1 MSSAHLICHCL
12 DWGCLQCDGH
22 SFLTC
27 MLLALACKDWES
39 QERPTSQKPSKTL
52 FLTSH
57 WEEYWIFGDYVST
70 KRVLSISCCLAE
82 NVLTWCITEKKT
94 AYVIDRH
101 RGWSALH
108 YLTCLCSLCTWYK
121 CPCLNHKLHSMENF
135 PPCSGVPNA
144 PYWFTDN
151 GFWRLIGLKEIED
164 LIKMEYICVN

>member
-121 CPCLNHKLHSMENF
+121 CPCLNHKLHSMGNF
-135 PPCSGVPNA
+135 PPCSGVPDA